1 MNLGKSRDCTQRKSS
16 RSLPVLLSI
25 KRLSAATSVS
35 HLKIVMLLLLISYPL
50 SLINA
55 TNLLFSYTLSAYLRG
70 SLTNVSILIIGI
82 EYDSL
87 PAPGRGTMAQSQR
100 PIQTLVTAMYIQ
112 SSSRSGMLCTK
123 DKQGSVQCSAVC
135 NQVIKEKLCFFCYN
149 SLLLLMPYIRSR
161 GARHTL
167 VCIGLTEGQL

>member
-1 MNLGKSRDCTQRKSS
+1 MSAEPVSTTILLQKYIEINSFEDLESKKNLEKTSKNKCEMNLGKSRDCTQRKSS

-70 SLTNVSILIIGI
+70 SLTNISILIIGI

-100 PIQTLVTAMYIQ
+100 PNSNTNLGNCHVHP
-112 SSSRSGMLCTK
+112 
-123 DKQGSVQCSAVC
+123 VQ
-135 NQVIKEKLCFFCYN
+135 Q
-149 SLLLLMPYIRSR
+149 
-161 GARHTL
+161 
-167 VCIGLTEGQL
+167 